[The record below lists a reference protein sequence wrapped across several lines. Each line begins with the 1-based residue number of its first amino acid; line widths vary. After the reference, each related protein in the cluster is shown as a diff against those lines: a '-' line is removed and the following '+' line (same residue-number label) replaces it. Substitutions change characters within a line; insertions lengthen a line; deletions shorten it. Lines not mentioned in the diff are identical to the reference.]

1 MLLEEETMLV
11 YHLIKIFVQRM
22 FTMTSTINLL
32 DISVV
37 NAVDLEQMWLLVIEA
52 VDDLEQVAR
61 ARELTNVIW
70 DVNTTSSEEGWEK
83 TEILLESYERTRD
96 ESLESALSNLKEL
109 MKIMNESKLSDR
121 RHSIHNS

>member
-1 MLLEEETMLV
+1 
-11 YHLIKIFVQRM
+11 
-22 FTMTSTINLL
+22 MTSTINLL

-52 VDDLEQVAR
+52 VDNLEQVAR

-70 DVNTTSSEEGWEK
+70 DVNTSRTEEGWEK

-96 ESLESALSNLKEL
+96 ESLESALLNLKEL
-109 MKIMNESKLSDR
+109 MRIMNDSKLSDR
-121 RHSIHNS
+121 RHIS

>member
-1 MLLEEETMLV
+1 
-11 YHLIKIFVQRM
+11 
-22 FTMTSTINLL
+22 MTSTINLL

-70 DVNTTSSEEGWEK
+70 DVNTSSSEEGWEK

-109 MKIMNESKLSDR
+109 MRIMNDSKLSDR
-121 RHSIHNS
+121 RHSIHHS

>member
-1 MLLEEETMLV
+1 
-11 YHLIKIFVQRM
+11 
-22 FTMTSTINLL
+22 MTSTINLL

-70 DVNTTSSEEGWEK
+70 DVNTTGSEEGWGK

-109 MKIMNESKLSDR
+109 MRIMNDSKLSDR
-121 RHSIHNS
+121 RHSIHHS

>member
-1 MLLEEETMLV
+1 
-11 YHLIKIFVQRM
+11 
-22 FTMTSTINLL
+22 MTSTINLL

-52 VDDLEQVAR
+52 VDNLEQVAR

-70 DVNTTSSEEGWEK
+70 DVNISSSQESWEK
-83 TEILLESYERTRD
+83 TEVLLESYERTRD

-109 MKIMNESKLSDR
+109 MRIMNASKLSDR
-121 RHSIHNS
+121 RHNS